1 MKQRPKT
8 QENGRNKTPK
18 KEDKKIL
25 SDFQLPTGIP
35 VVGGRKEAYKSLE
48 STRNMALKWR

>member
-35 VVGGRKEAYKSLE
+35 RVGGRIEAFRSLE
-48 STRNMALKWR
+48 TTRKMALKWR

>member
-8 QENGRNKTPK
+8 QEHGRTKQPK

-25 SDFQLPTGIP
+25 SDFQLPTGIE
-35 VVGGRKEAYKSLE
+35 VKGGRIEAYKSLKN
-48 STRNMALKWR
+48 TREMALKWR